1 MTPKLY
7 FSFSE
12 FETLSADDKVSLMK
26 TNGTSAIFLIIA
38 HLELS
43 NTGFEQ
49 LKVKLSFLTNNNSYS
64 LESKQF
70 FSLLLI
76 WN

>member
-1 MTPKLY
+1 MTPTMY

-12 FETLSADDKVSLMK
+12 FENMSADDKVSLMK

-49 LKVKLSFLTNNNSYS
+49 LKVN
-64 LESKQF
+64 
-70 FSLLLI
+70 
-76 WN
+76 